1 MSKGYKSTEICQGFI
16 LLCNW
21 NQPAERFEEERT
33 CASSPSPPR
42 SRSFSPHLLTL
53 SHSTLADQFSGLG
66 IRMATDLNLHRK
78 TIAQLPPDVSDETR
92 VLYERELLNRERT
105 WMYCYIIDRSCV
117 LSLLSL
123 SLERCRDGLLTPTP
137 SFARSV
143 STQMGKPYAISK
155 EDFLVRN
162 ATNWWRSPG
171 ALPSDMGLSAM
182 VEVLRIVV
190 RPLPPSLARPLL
202 VETDSAFSPARRAA

>member
-123 SLERCRDGLLTPTP
+123 SRALSRRPADAHSLFRSQRLDPDGQAVRHLEGGLPRAQRDQLVALAGRPAVRHGPERDGRGPAHRRA
-137 SFARSV
+137 S
-143 STQMGKPYAISK
+143 
-155 EDFLVRN
+155 
-162 ATNWWRSPG
+162 
-171 ALPSDMGLSAM
+171 
-182 VEVLRIVV
+182 
-190 RPLPPSLARPLL
+190 PPSLSRTP
-202 VETDSAFSPARRAA
+202 SPRRD